1 MTKSEIVKQWAA
13 VNCKWLPTDKQVQH
27 LLASLEATSVA
38 QDATLH
44 VACQSGAVIR
54 EEGE

>member
-13 VNCKWLPTDKQVQH
+13 VNCKWLPTDKQVAH
-27 LLASLEATSVA
+27 LLASLGYVEPVV
-38 QDATLH
+38 H

>member
-1 MTKSEIVKQWAA
+1 MTPSEIVKQWAI
-13 VNCKWLPTDKQVQH
+13 VTCNWLPTDKQVTH